1 MMLCQ
6 IKFNPHSSLLS
17 SLGSVETSS
26 GNHGNSENEE
36 HHHEGAP
43 LEMETTSYI
52 PTAEMEPTV
61 LEPTVLEQSRNLNND
76 GILSEFALNSKA
88 QKMVTNVKVV
98 WRSNSSVVE
107 GRGEVVFLSSVGGKL
122 HNMTDDA
129 HAGAQGSCTHS

>member
-6 IKFNPHSSLLS
+6 IKFSPHSSLLS

-61 LEPTVLEQSRNLNND
+61 LEHSHNLNND

-98 WRSNSSVVE
+98 WRSDSSVVE
-107 GRGEVVFLSSVGGKL
+107 GR
-122 HNMTDDA
+122 
-129 HAGAQGSCTHS
+129 

>member
-61 LEPTVLEQSRNLNND
+61 LEQSHNLNND

-98 WRSNSSVVE
+98 WRSDSSVVE

-129 HAGAQGSCTHS
+129 QELKGAALTHE